1 MSTVVLGITG
11 SISAYKACELT
22 RLLIKEG
29 HEVCVLMT
37 PHATKFVTPLT
48 FQTLSKNPVEVELF
62 GREGIWKPT
71 HISLAQ
77 RADVFVIAPCT
88 ANAIGKIANGIA
100 DDLLSSTA
108 IATKAPILIAPA
120 MNVDMW
126 NNVANQAN
134 LKTLQS
140 RGVKIIDA
148 ETGELACGTVGKG
161 RMADPATIVKVIDEV
176 LASIKKD

>member
-1 MSTVVLGITG
+1 MATIVLGITG

-22 RLLIKEG
+22 RLLIKAG
-29 HEVCVLMT
+29 HEVLVTMT
-37 PHATKFVTPLT
+37 PHATEFVTPLT

-62 GREGIWKPT
+62 GREGIWMPS

-88 ANAIGKIANGIA
+88 ANVIGKVAHGIA
-100 DDLLSSTA
+100 DDLLTSTA
-108 IATKAPILIAPA
+108 IATKAPTLIAPA

-134 LKTLQS
+134 VKLLME

-148 ETGELACGTVGKG
+148 ETGELACGTTGKG
-161 RMADPATIVKVIDEV
+161 RMADPAKIVEVIEAT
-176 LASIKKD
+176 LAEIKKA